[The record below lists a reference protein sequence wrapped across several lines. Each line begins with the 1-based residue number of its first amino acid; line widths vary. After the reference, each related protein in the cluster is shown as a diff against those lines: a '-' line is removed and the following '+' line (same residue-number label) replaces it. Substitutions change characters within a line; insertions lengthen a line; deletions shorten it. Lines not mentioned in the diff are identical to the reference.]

1 MISPAEVA
9 ILAALDQ
16 GLNTKAGALAQ
27 AYWSLRG
34 SGHWVPREQV
44 EWAWARLTQ
53 EGRITRAGRAW
64 TIVEEVDDE
73 HP

>member
-1 MISPAEVA
+1 MSRPVDAA

-16 GLNTKAGALAQ
+16 GLTTKAGALAQ

-53 EGRITRAGRAW
+53 EGRIARTGRAW
-64 TIVEEVDDE
+64 TIVEVTDVDA
-73 HP
+73 